1 MEIVIYVIMY
11 ILVGLLVY
19 CIADKPAFLCIF
31 LWPLMFVMYLCANLV
46 IFIVDGFIESYKWS
60 RTLLNNLVED
70 INDTKINLNL
80 YLLKSTNSI
89 DKINQ

>member
-1 MEIVIYVIMY
+1 M
-11 ILVGLLVY
+11 
-19 CIADKPAFLCIF
+19 DKIHAL
-31 LWPLMFVMYLCANLV
+31 Y
-46 IFIVDGFIESYKWS
+46 
-60 RTLLNNLVED
+60 LLNNLVED